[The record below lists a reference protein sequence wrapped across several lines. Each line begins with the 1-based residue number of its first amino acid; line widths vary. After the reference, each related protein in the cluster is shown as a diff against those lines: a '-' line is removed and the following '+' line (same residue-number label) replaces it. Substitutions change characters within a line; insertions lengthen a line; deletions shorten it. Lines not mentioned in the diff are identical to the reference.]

1 MGVSNLRLEG
11 NPWEQADKWVRGT
24 EDETK
29 GGCAQMRPD
38 RMRSCARG
46 QKRGQYPTEA
56 ALAWSHLCRPLGS
69 AGEGW
74 YTPET

>member
-11 NPWEQADKWVRGT
+11 SSWEQADKWVRGT

-46 QKRGQYPTEA
+46 QKRGNIQQ
-56 ALAWSHLCRPLGS
+56 RQR
-69 AGEGW
+69 
-74 YTPET
+74 